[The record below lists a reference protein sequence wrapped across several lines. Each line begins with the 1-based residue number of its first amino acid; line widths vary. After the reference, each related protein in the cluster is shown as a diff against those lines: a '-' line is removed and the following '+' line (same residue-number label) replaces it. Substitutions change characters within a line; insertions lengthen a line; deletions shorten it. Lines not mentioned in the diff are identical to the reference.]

1 MNLNNKD
8 LIALQE
14 FSGHCSDYEGVAKS
28 FGSFS
33 MFKIY
38 SYLSSY
44 MSHACY

>member
-14 FSGHCSDYEGVAKS
+14 FSSHCSDYEAVAKS
-28 FGSFS
+28 FRSFS
-33 MFKIY
+33 MFKIS